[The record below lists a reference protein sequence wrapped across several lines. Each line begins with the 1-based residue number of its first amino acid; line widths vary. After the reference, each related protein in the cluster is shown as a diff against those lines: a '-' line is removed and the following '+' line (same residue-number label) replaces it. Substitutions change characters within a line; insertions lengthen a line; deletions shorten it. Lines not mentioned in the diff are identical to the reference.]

1 MVPIPRRL
9 ITRTQSKVPGKGQ
22 AVIAA
27 VLAVATIAI
36 SVPARADPLSIGEF
50 GQLALR
56 CGPSVAPSTLASIA
70 RTESAFEPL
79 SINDNTTGTSGA
91 PATRDIAIQIASK
104 LLEAGHS
111 VDIGIMQIN
120 SGNFAKLGLTLEAAF
135 DPCKSVAAG
144 ATVLTGDYAG
154 GETHE
159 EQQSA
164 LRVAISRYNTGD
176 AQRGFTNGY
185 VHKVE
190 LAAGRIVPALDVG
203 TAPAAMDSQKLPA
216 AAPSAPVDPNAP
228 PSWDVWSS
236 FDYAATHHHHQDTP
250 TPASPSSRL
259 GSAVLADA
267 GRGPAAVV
275 TVSGP
280 AVER

>member
-1 MVPIPRRL
+1 VPC
-9 ITRTQSKVPGKGQ
+9 RTQ

-27 VLAVATIAI
+27 VLTAAPLAI
-36 SVPARADPLSIGEF
+36 SVPACANPLSVREF

-79 SINDNTTGTSGA
+79 SISDNTTGTSGA
-91 PATRDIAIQIASK
+91 PATRAIAIQIASK

-120 SGNFAKLGLTLEAAF
+120 SANFAMLGLTLEAAF

-144 ATVLTGDYAG
+144 AAVLASGYAG
-154 GETHE
+154 GTTHE
-159 EQQSA
+159 GQQSA
-164 LRVAISRYNTGD
+164 LRVALSKYNTGD
-176 AQRGFTNGY
+176 ARRGFTNGY

-203 TAPAAMDSQKLPA
+203 GPPAAIDSQSIPP
-216 AAPSAPVDPNAP
+216 AAPSAPVDSNAP

-236 FDYAATHHHHQDTP
+236 FDYATTHHQDIHA
-250 TPASPSSRL
+250 PAPSRPGA
-259 GSAVLADA
+259 GSAVLANA
-267 GRGPAAVV
+267 GRGPTAVV
-275 TVSGP
+275 TLSGP
-280 AVER
+280 TVER

>member
-1 MVPIPRRL
+1 MRPLPRWP
-9 ITRTQSKVPGKGQ
+9 ITRPRNSVPGKAR

-27 VLAVATIAI
+27 ALAALTIAI
-36 SVPARADPLSIGEF
+36 SAPAFADPLSVSAF
-50 GQLALR
+50 GRLALR

-79 SINDNTTGTSGA
+79 SINDNTTGTSGV

-120 SGNFAKLGLTLEAAF
+120 SANFGRLGLTLEAAF

-144 ATVLTGDYAG
+144 AAVLAG
-154 GETHE
+154 GYTGGATHE
-159 EQQSA
+159 GQQSA
-164 LRVAISRYNTGD
+164 LRVALSKYNTGD
-176 AQRGFTNGY
+176 AQRGFANGY

-203 TAPAAMDSQKLPA
+203 AAPAAIDSQSLTA
-216 AAPSAPVDPNAP
+216 AAPVAPADPNAP

-236 FDYAATHHHHQDTP
+236 FDYVATHHQGTH
-250 TPASPSSRL
+250 ALAPSIPGP

-267 GRGPAAVV
+267 GRGPTAAV

-280 AVER
+280 TVER

>member
-1 MVPIPRRL
+1 VPS
-9 ITRTQSKVPGKGQ
+9 RTQ

-27 VLAVATIAI
+27 ILTAASLAI
-36 SVPARADPLSIGEF
+36 SVPVYANPLSVREF

-56 CGPSVAPSTLASIA
+56 CGPAVAPSTLASIA
-70 RTESAFEPL
+70 RTESAFDPL
-79 SINDNTTGTSGA
+79 SINDNTTGISGA
-91 PATRDIAIQIASK
+91 SATRNIAIRLASK
-104 LLEAGHS
+104 LLDAGHS

-120 SGNFAKLGLTLEAAF
+120 SVNFATLGLTLEAAF

-144 ATVLTGDYAG
+144 AAVLAGGYAG
-154 GETHE
+154 GTTHG

-164 LRVAISRYNTGD
+164 LRVALSKYNTGD

-203 TAPAAMDSQKLPA
+203 AAQAVIDSQPQPT
-216 AAPSAPVDPNAP
+216 AAPSTPVDPGAP
-228 PSWDVWSS
+228 PTWDVWSS
-236 FDYAATHHHHQDTP
+236 FDYAAAHHQETH
-250 TPASPSSRL
+250 AAAPSSPGL
-259 GSAVLADA
+259 GSAILTDA
-267 GRGPAAVV
+267 GKGPTAAV

-280 AVER
+280 PVER